1 VRVGARC
8 VAREPELLADG
19 WDGVVY
25 TQVLRISYMDAKHE
39 ADLNADGFIYYRGD
53 KFSSPSAWSI
63 HVKRLANPSKKA
75 DDGWK
80 SVRYVPSGKTLEHY
94 KSQVRTA
101 LLARLESD
109 GPLASFRRPRGA
121 TPA

>member
-1 VRVGARC
+1 VVRGASHGSLSYGRM
-8 VAREPELLADG
+8 DG
-19 WDGVVY
+19 RVTC

-94 KSQVRTA
+94 KSQVRMA
-101 LLARLESD
+101 LLC
-109 GPLASFRRPRGA
+109 ASRPRRQ
-121 TPA
+121 

>member
-1 VRVGARC
+1 
-8 VAREPELLADG
+8 
-19 WDGVVY
+19 
-25 TQVLRISYMDAKHE
+25 MDVKHE
-39 ADLNADGFIYYRGD
+39 ADLNADGLIYYRGD

-94 KSQVRTA
+94 KSQVPWQSCAWISPLSAVR
-101 LLARLESD
+101 
-109 GPLASFRRPRGA
+109 GPLVVMGRV
-121 TPA
+121 